1 MDSNKL
7 KKMLL
12 ENKLVTETNLAKAI
26 KIQAEVGGSLSKILV
41 QEGMVNEVD
50 LTVALSEALGVP
62 TLHLALMQIQPE
74 IISLIPKKVAYR
86 YEVVPIS
93 RIGNVLTVAMSDP
106 LNLFAIDDLKLL
118 TGCFVNVVITGSK
131 EIQSALDASYGEG
144 KKLDEV
150 IDEMGEDW
158 DVELVSTTL
167 EKGEARKLERVE
179 DAPMIKMVSLIIQQ
193 AIRQRASDIHFE
205 IYEKRFRVRYR
216 IDGICQEVFWPPREM
231 HPSIVARIKI
241 LSELDI
247 AEKRLPQDG
256 RFKIRFE
263 KKEID
268 FRVSILP
275 TSFGEKVV
283 LRILDKSSI
292 KVDLQKLGFLA
303 ETFETFKRVIQKPY
317 GMILITG
324 PTGSGKS
331 TTLYSVLSILNTPD
345 RNVMTIED
353 PVEYQIE
360 GISQTQVNSE
370 IGLTFAAGLRSLLRQ
385 NPDVILVGEIRDKET
400 ADIAVKASLTG
411 HLVFSTLHTNS
422 ACGAITRLIDMGV
435 EPFLIA
441 SSTVMVGAQRLC
453 RRICENCKEPYE
465 IPGEVLARLK
475 VDKSVLKGVTPY
487 HGKGCSTCR
496 NTGYYGRLAVME
508 ILEVDEDIRKMIV
521 ARKPSD
527 EIERIARSKGMK
539 TLFENAFTNFKI
551 GATTL
556 EEVLRITS
564 EEEQ

>member
-1 MDSNKL
+1 MNSNQL
-7 KKMLL
+7 KKLL
-12 ENKLVTETNLAKAI
+12 LDNKLVTETNLAKAI

-41 QEGMVNEVD
+41 QEGMINEVD
-50 LTVALSEALGVP
+50 LTMSLSEALGVP
-62 TLHLALMQIQPE
+62 TLHLALMQVQPE
-74 IISLIPKKVAYR
+74 VVGLIPKKIAYR
-86 YEVVPIS
+86 YEVIPIS
-93 RIGNVLTVAMSDP
+93 KIGNVLTVAMSDP

-131 EIQSALDASYGEG
+131 EIQAALDANYGEG
-144 KKLDEV
+144 KKLDEI

-158 DVELVSTTL
+158 DIELVGTAE
-167 EKGEARKLERVE
+167 EKKGAKKLERVE

-216 IDGICQEVFWPPREM
+216 VDGICQEVFWPPREM

-256 RFKIRFE
+256 RFKIRLE
-263 KKEID
+263 KREID

-283 LRILDKSSI
+283 LRILDKGSI
-292 KVDLQKLGFLA
+292 KVDLQKLGFLP

-385 NPDVILVGEIRDKET
+385 NPDVILVGEIRDRDT

-422 ACGAITRLIDMGV
+422 ACGAVTRLIDMGV

-453 RRICENCKEPYE
+453 RRICENCKEPCE
-465 IPGEVLARLK
+465 IPDEVIARLK
-475 VDKSVLKGVTPY
+475 VDKSVLKGVTAY
-487 HGKGCSTCR
+487 RGKGCSNCR
-496 NTGYYGRLAVME
+496 GTGYYGRMATME
-508 ILEVDEDIRKMIV
+508 ILEVDEEIRKMIV
-521 ARKPSD
+521 ARRPSD
-527 EIERIARSKGMK
+527 EIERVARSKGMK
-539 TLFENAFTNFKI
+539 TLFENAIADFKM